1 MRHLQTKQNAIY
13 GKTLLGILLVTP
25 VALWLSHVGLAAITS
40 SPAVYIKALGK
51 ACAFIGITAYSIEPV
66 LSMRHKLI
74 EKLFGGLDHLYRL
87 HIKAGKL
94 SFFFIL
100 AHPLLLAL
108 GGFMGGSTI
117 LTIWNWGSTAVLL
130 GIFSLVAI
138 IILTIF
144 SVYAH
149 LKHQR
154 WVAVHRLFGWIVPLL
169 FIHALLSKSQLTTI
183 RPLFIYIITI
193 SSLGF
198 VAFLYRSVF
207 STFIRKYRY
216 EIAEVHKVNESVTEL
231 VLKPL
236 GIPLIY
242 NSGQFAYMSLRSK
255 GLDGEAHP
263 YSFTTANNGPYI
275 RFAIKEL
282 GDDTAN
288 MKWLVPG
295 IKVFLEGPH
304 GNFSYLNSKANRQV
318 WIAGEVGIAPF
329 LSMARSLK
337 KGTSYHVHLFYA
349 ANKLQDTVFLNELIA
364 IHKTIPENF
373 EFTLVNREWSGFV
386 TIEFL
391 SGYIEDFTKD
401 DYFICGPLLMTRNL
415 KADLINKGV
424 SKQNIFIE
432 EFSVM

>member
-1 MRHLQTKQNAIY
+1 MPHLSKKHHAVY
-13 GKTLLGILLVTP
+13 GVGLFAALIIVP
-25 VALWLSHVGLAAITS
+25 VFLWLAHDGLSPVTQNPMHVILALA
-40 SPAVYIKALGK
+40 KAS
-51 ACAFIGITAYSIEPV
+51 AFIGLVTYCLEPV
-66 LSMRHKLI
+66 LSMRHHII
-74 EKLFGGLDHLYRL
+74 EKLFGGLDHLYHL
-87 HIKAGKL
+87 HIKAGKM

-100 AHPLLLAL
+100 AHPLLLAIGGFL
-108 GGFMGGSTI
+108 GGGTI
-117 LTIWNWGSTAVLL
+117 LTIWNWGSTAVLV

-138 IILTIF
+138 IILTIL

-183 RPLFIYIITI
+183 RPLFIYIMTI
-193 SSLGF
+193 GSLGF
-198 VAFLYRSVF
+198 AAFLYRSVF

-236 GIPLIY
+236 GVPLIY
-242 NSGQFAYMSLRSK
+242 NSGQYAYMSLRSK

-288 MKWLVPG
+288 MKWLQPG

-304 GNFSYLNSKANRQV
+304 GSFSYQNSKATSQV
-318 WIAGEVGIAPF
+318 WIAGGVGITPF
-329 LSMARSLK
+329 LSMARSLTPGGK
-337 KGTSYHVHLFYA
+337 HRIHLFYA
-349 ANKLQDTVFLNELIA
+349 ADKLQDAVFLSELIA
-364 IHKTIPENF
+364 IHKTIPDNF

-386 TIEFL
+386 TIEVL
-391 SGYIEDFTKD
+391 SEYIKDFKKD
-401 DYFICGPLLMTRNL
+401 DYFICGSPLML
-415 KADLINKGV
+415 KKLKFDLAIKGV
-424 SKQNIFIE
+424 SKKNIFTE
-432 EFSVM
+432 EFSVL